1 MLETIAYI
9 DGASRGHPGPSGI
22 GIVFHHPAGGRLE
35 ISRPIPAADNNYA
48 EYAALLAA
56 LAYAV
61 EHQFRR
67 LRVYSD
73 SEVVVRQMN
82 GHYSC
87 RSPLLRRSY
96 ELCTALIASL
106 DDFSIRHIRRE
117 LNQDA
122 DRLARAAIAPGPRPR
137 RGRRRTTSRPPL
149 LLASP

>member
-9 DGASRGHPGPSGI
+9 DGASRGNPGPAGI
-22 GIVFHHPAGGRLE
+22 GVVIHPPAGGRLE
-35 ISRPIPAADNNYA
+35 ISRPNAAPDNNYA

-73 SEVVVRQMN
+73 SEVVVRQIN

-106 DDFSIRHIRRE
+106 EAFSISHIRRE
-117 LNQDA
+117 LNGDA
-122 DRLARAAIAPGPRPR
+122 DRLAHAAIDPAQDPR
-137 RGRRRTTSRPPL
+137 RGRRRTPLRPPL
-149 LLASP
+149 LVASR

>member
-1 MLETIAYI
+1 MHETVAYI
-9 DGASRGHPGPSGI
+9 DGASRGNPGPAGI
-22 GIVFHHPAGGRLE
+22 GVVFHHPAGGRVE
-35 ISRPIPAADNNYA
+35 ISRPIAAADNNYA

-61 EHQFRR
+61 EHQVRR

-73 SEVVVRQMN
+73 SEVVVRQIN

-106 DDFSIRHIRRE
+106 EDFSISHIRRE
-117 LNQDA
+117 LNLDA
-122 DRLARAAIAPGPRPR
+122 DRLAHAAIISARRPR
-137 RGRRRTTSRPPL
+137 RPRRAGPDCPL
-149 LLASP
+149 LVASQ